1 MLELVPFREPPLD
14 EFGLILGGGGG
25 GGRGEPVEFPNF
37 KTNIYEK
44 TIFLPLM
51 PIKEKSSLKIKA

>member
-44 TIFLPLM
+44 TIFLPFFQTFY
-51 PIKEKSSLKIKA
+51 

>member
-37 KTNIYEK
+37 KTNMYEK
-44 TIFLPLM
+44 TISFALLCQLR
-51 PIKEKSSLKIKA
+51 KKWE

>member
-37 KTNIYEK
+37 KTN
-44 TIFLPLM
+44 TVTAPLVVAL
-51 PIKEKSSLKIKA
+51 S